1 VSTSAPDL
9 TPATPATA
17 NTAAPRATPE
27 ELRGIRLLADL
38 ADDERAWIAER
49 TAVIELAAGDTL
61 FEAGAPADRMCF
73 AIEGTIEARREQLGA
88 GAPVFTFKTGDTFGV
103 VPFSRMERFGAPGR
117 ATTRARIATFPRDEF
132 DALLRRIPRLEHRF
146 AAFLADR
153 VRDSTRREQ
162 QFEKLMALGKL
173 SAGLAHELNNPASA
187 ARRSASEARRRAADA
202 SMHAAEMAAALA
214 EATADPEVRD
224 GWCGAIERMREGAAA
239 RPRDP
244 NEDPLDRADREQA
257 LGDWLESVGTPA
269 PWDLAPTFA
278 DAGITV
284 ADLQGVIDPLPE
296 PARASALAW
305 CEAAVATDL
314 LLATVE
320 HATARIAELVN
331 AVKTYTHMDRAMVPS
346 PVDVREGLDITL
358 ALFAHKLRDRRVALV
373 RELPPD
379 VPPARGY
386 AGELNQVWTNLVD
399 NAIDAVPAEG
409 GQVSIRLRRDG
420 EQVVVEVEDNGG
432 GVPADVRDRIW
443 EPFFTTKEV
452 GRGTGLGLD
461 IARHIVVEQH
471 GGTIDLDTRPG
482 RTVFTVQ
489 LPMSTEQPSPERAV
503 LPDDGAAPAVVAP
516 GAAPL
521 AAAATRAARAAR

>member
-1 VSTSAPDL
+1 MAIDPT
-9 TPATPATA
+9 
-17 NTAAPRATPE
+17 R
-27 ELRGIRLLADL
+27 LRGIALLADL
-38 ADDERAWIAER
+38 PDADLAWIAER
-49 TAVIELAAGDTL
+49 CDERTLAAGDTL
-61 FEAGAPADRMCF
+61 FTAGETAEWMCF
-73 AIEGTIEARREQLGA
+73 ALEGTIEAQR
-88 GAPVFTFKTGDTFGV
+88 KTGNVAGPTFAFRQGTVFGV
-103 VPFSRMERFGAPGR
+103 VPYSRMTTYQGTGR
-117 ATTRARIATFPRDEF
+117 ALVPSRVALFPRGEF
-132 DALLRRIPRLEHRF
+132 DALLARVPVLGSRF
-146 AAFLADR
+146 AALMADR
-153 VRDSTRREQ
+153 VRDTTKRDQ
-162 QFEKLMALGKL
+162 QFEKLTALGRL

-202 SMHAAEMAAALA
+202 STHAAEMAVALA

-379 VPPARGY
+379 VPPVRGY
-386 AGELNQVWTNLVD
+386 AGELNHVWTNLVD

-409 GQVSIRLRRDG
+409 GQVSVRLRRDG
-420 EQVVVEVEDNGG
+420 ERVVVEVEDNGG

-471 GGTIDLDTRPG
+471 GGTIDLETRPG

-489 LPMSTEQPSPERAV
+489 LPMSTEQPSTERAV
-503 LPDDGAAPAVVAP
+503 PADDAAPPVVAPDALPRAAPAPRAS
-516 GAAPL
+516 GAA
-521 AAAATRAARAAR
+521 R